1 MQEPIA
7 SHYPSVIRQ
16 IKEMQQ
22 IAKAEDMELS
32 KLKAA
37 MDEVMGNMFVATAN
51 EAGVRRFEKLLGVKL
66 KAAQGLSDR
75 KAYLLS
81 MMRKRKMSL
90 SDLSKELFAYSSGI
104 RLEPDYVEGRLRVSV
119 DEAAQKLSAMLEA
132 LDGLL
137 PLNVY
142 IFFEVWA
149 SMRLTW
155 RGRAGK
161 LTLRIPVHAWRWSV
175 GMKLDGSHLLDGRR
189 QLGDGHGMVRALLT
203 IRIKLNLLRR
213 EAVGGVAVI
222 TKTADHWLLD
232 GSLPLDGA
240 RRLNSIY
247 RKETVE

>member
-90 SDLSKELFAYSSGI
+90 SDLFKELSAYSSGI

-175 GMKLDGSHLLDGRR
+175 GMKLDGRR

-203 IRIKLNLLRR
+203 IRIKLYLLRR